1 VRDTIDFGIDLG
13 TTNSAMAVVRD
24 GAVSVVKN
32 NEGWEYTPSAVWIPK
47 AGVLQVGHRARGK
60 IGDDVGNAHG
70 EFKQEMGLDGAIRM
84 FQKAGIPMTPQ
95 QLSAEV
101 LKSLRADAARRFGE
115 APRAAVITVPAA
127 FRLHQNNA
135 TSEAAELAG
144 FGSCPLVQ
152 EPTAAAFAFGFQN
165 ESTDACWMVF
175 DFGGGTFDSAVV
187 STHEGELRV
196 LDHAGDP
203 HLGGK
208 LIDWAIV
215 ERLLVPA
222 VESSLGLRDLR
233 RDNPL
238 WQRNFIMLKS
248 AAEEAKIELSHSE
261 TAQVLLDLDTGGGHV
276 DTFEYTLRRDDADR
290 VAEPYYLR
298 AINLCREA
306 LAKAGLGSD
315 DVDRLL
321 LVGGPTLAPGLRERL
336 ADPEAGLGIELDHSQ
351 DPSTVVARGAAV
363 FASTVTLDRPKA
375 RPVAGEFTVDLR
387 HPRTTSLRAV
397 PVQGR
402 FESTSQQ
409 DWSRFHVLLDNEG
422 GTPPFR
428 TPQVSLDGQGTFVTE
443 VQVGERTTSTFKVLL
458 VDGDGVPRKVTPAT
472 ASITHVT
479 NELGGQ
485 VLTNSIGLS
494 EADGTFAPILHK
506 GARLPATAGSMFYT
520 TIALHRTDSDAVIRI
535 PIVEGERSR
544 ADRNL
549 RVGLIEIRPKD
560 VRVDLPSGSEVE
572 ITIEVD
578 DSRRVTVVADVPLVD
593 EQFEADIDLSHVQP
607 PDVAD
612 LERELREVNG
622 RLARLRENPRASAL
636 ARRKLDQLED
646 EQLLSLARDDVRA
659 AATDRGSAAAA
670 DQRLR
675 DVQAVL
681 DEVEDEQEFHAV
693 LDELD
698 DSIEHCKDLLD
709 RKGAADDLLELADI
723 ERRAADLRRNP
734 ERDAAEELIG
744 RATHLSTSVMKRD
757 ETFDIGLFQHFRE
770 NLPRLSQPMRAR
782 ALIAEG
788 NLAIAEQNWR
798 VLPAIN
804 QELAKLW
811 PAGSQERM
819 PGGVRSLNGRRR

>member
-1 VRDTIDFGIDLG
+1 MSDTIDFGIDLG
-13 TTNSAMAVVRD
+13 TTNSAIAVVRD
-24 GAVSVVKN
+24 GTVSVVKN
-32 NEGWEYTPSAVWIPK
+32 NENWDYTPSAVWIPK
-47 AGVLQVGHRARGK
+47 PGVMQVGRRARDQ
-60 IGDDVGNAHG
+60 IGVDVGNAHG
-70 EFKQEMGLDGAIRM
+70 EFKQEMGLDGAVRL
-84 FQKAGIPMTPQ
+84 FQRPGIPMTPQ

-101 LKSLRADAARRFGE
+101 LKSLRTDAAHVYGE
-115 APRAAVITVPAA
+115 APQAAVITVPAA

-144 FGSCPLVQ
+144 FGHCPLVQ

-165 ESTDACWMVF
+165 ESADACWMVF

-187 STHEGELRV
+187 STHDGELRV

-238 WQRNFIMLKS
+238 WQRNFIVLKA
-248 AAEEAKIELSHSE
+248 AAEEAKIALSRAE
-261 TAQVLLDLDTGGGHV
+261 TAQVLVDLDIGGGDK

-306 LAKAGLGSD
+306 LTKAGLGPA

-321 LVGGPTLAPGLRERL
+321 LVGGPTLTPGLRERL
-336 ADPEAGLGIELDHSQ
+336 ADPDAGLGIELDHSQ

-363 FASTVTLDRPKA
+363 FASTVPLDRPKA
-375 RPVAGEFTVDLR
+375 RPVAGEFSVDLR
-387 HPRTTSLRAV
+387 YPRTTSLRTV

-402 FESTSQQ
+402 FESTVKQ
-409 DWSRFHVLLDNEG
+409 DWTRFHVVLDNPT

-428 TPQVSLDGQGTFVTE
+428 TPQISLDAQGTFVTE
-443 VQVGERTTSTFKVLL
+443 VQADERTKSTFTVLL
-458 VDGDGVPRKVTPAT
+458 VDAGGTRRKVTPAT

-485 VLTNSIGLS
+485 VLTNPIGLS
-494 EADGTFAPILHK
+494 EADGTFTPILHK
-506 GARLPATAGSMFYT
+506 GARLPAVASSTFYT
-520 TIALHRTDSDAVIRI
+520 TIALHRTDADAVIRI
-535 PIVEGERSR
+535 PIVEGERAR

-572 ITIEVD
+572 ITIEVN
-578 DSRRVTVVADVPLVD
+578 DSRLVTVVADVPLVD
-593 EQFEADIDLSHVQP
+593 EQFEAEIDLSQVKP
-607 PDVAD
+607 PAVAD

-622 RLARLRENPRASAL
+622 RLAKLRDDASTW
-636 ARRKLDQLED
+636 ARQKLDQLED
-646 EQLLSLARDDVRA
+646 EQLLSLARDEVRA
-659 AATDRGSAAAA
+659 AATDPGSAAAA

-681 DEVEDEQEFHAV
+681 DEVEEERDLRALLE
-693 LDELD
+693 ELD
-698 DSIEHCKDLLD
+698 DEINHCRDLLD
-709 RKGAADDLLELADI
+709 RKGAADDLLELADV
-723 ERRAADLRRNP
+723 ERRAADLRRTP
-734 ERDAAEELIG
+734 ERGAAEELVG
-744 RATHLSTSVMKRD
+744 RVVHLSTTVMKRD
-757 ETFDIGLFQHFRE
+757 ETFDIALFQNFRE
-770 NLPRLSQPMRAR
+770 NLSRLSQPLRAR

-798 VLPAIN
+798 ALPAVN

-811 PAGSQERM
+811 PVGEPERS